1 MIETMQGAWRHK
13 AARRPARWPSYLA
26 DKSAL
31 ARLHHDEVLHRVSA
45 LYLSGQ
51 IATCGMIDL
60 ELLYSARN
68 GDDHR
73 ELVVRPRCCS
83 PGCRSTTRRF
93 DRAIEVQGELAA
105 RGRHRS
111 VGLEDLI
118 VAAAAERAG
127 LAVLHYDHD
136 YDLIA
141 EVTGQPMEWVVP
153 RGTVP

>member
-1 MIETMQGAWRHK
+1 VAQ
-13 AARRPARWPSYLA
+13 YLG

-31 ARLHHDEVLHRVSA
+31 ARLHQDDVLHRVSA

-73 ELVVRPRCCS
+73 ELAFDRQLLPRVPC
-83 PGCRSTTRRF
+83 GDAAF
-93 DRAIEVQGELAA
+93 DRAIEVQGELADA
-105 RGRHRS
+105 GRHRS
-111 VGLEDLI
+111 VALEDLI
-118 VAAAAERAG
+118 IAAAAEQAG
-127 LAVLHYDHD
+127 LAVLHYDQD

-153 RGTVP
+153 RGSVP

>member
-1 MIETMQGAWRHK
+1 MAQ
-13 AARRPARWPSYLA
+13 YLG

-31 ARLHHDEVLHRVSA
+31 ARLHQDEVLHRVSA

-60 ELLYSARN
+60 EMLYSARS

-73 ELVVRPRCCS
+73 ELALDRMLLPRVPC
-83 PGCRSTTRRF
+83 GDAAF
-93 DRAIEVQGELAA
+93 DRAIEVQSTLADN
-105 RGRHRS
+105 GQHRS
-111 VGLEDLI
+111 VGLEGLI
-118 VAAAAERAG
+118 IAAAAEQAG
-127 LAVLHYDHD
+127 LAVLHYDRD

-141 EVTGQPMEWVVP
+141 EVTGQAMEWVVP

>member
-1 MIETMQGAWRHK
+1 VAQ
-13 AARRPARWPSYLA
+13 YLG

-31 ARLHHDEVLHRVSA
+31 ARLHQDEVLHRVSA

-73 ELVVRPRCCS
+73 ELVFDRLLLPRVPC
-83 PGCRSTTRRF
+83 GDAAF
-93 DRAIEVQGELAA
+93 DRAIEVQGILADA
-105 RGRHRS
+105 GRHRS
-111 VGLEDLI
+111 VGLEGLI
-118 VAAAAERAG
+118 IAAAAERAG
-127 LAVLHYDHD
+127 LAVLHYDQD

>member
-1 MIETMQGAWRHK
+1 MAQ
-13 AARRPARWPSYLA
+13 YLG

-31 ARLHHDEVLHRVSA
+31 ARVHHDDVMLRVSA

-60 ELLYSARN
+60 EMLYSARN

-73 ELVVRPRCCS
+73 ELVYDRMLLPRIPC
-83 PGCRSTTRRF
+83 GDDAF
-93 DRAIEVQGELAA
+93 DRAIDVQGTLAET
-105 RGRHRS
+105 GRHRG
-111 VGLEDLI
+111 VALEDLI
-118 VAAAAERAG
+118 IAAAAEQAG
-127 LAVLHYDHD
+127 LAVLHYDQD

-141 EVTGQPMEWVVP
+141 EITGQPTEWVVP

>member
-1 MIETMQGAWRHK
+1 MTQ
-13 AARRPARWPSYLA
+13 YLG

-31 ARLHHDEVLHRVSA
+31 ARLHQDEVLHRVSA

-51 IATCGMIDL
+51 IATCGMVDL

-73 ELVVRPRCCS
+73 ELALDRLLLPRVPC
-83 PGCRSTTRRF
+83 GDDAF
-93 DRAIEVQGELAA
+93 DRAIEVQGILAEE
-105 RGRHRS
+105 GRHRS
-111 VGLEDLI
+111 VGLEDLVI
-118 VAAAAERAG
+118 AAAAELAG
-127 LAVLHYDHD
+127 LAVLHYDQD